1 MTKKEFYIDFD
12 FTEVQNLNK
21 ENLAPELE
29 EISYLGVDKV
39 YFSGDYPAILF
50 KEVNYFDN
58 NALKD
63 IARFSISAG
72 IIEKLYFYLFCPKQK
87 LEFITVQKDRS
98 IMRIQVLN
106 YLMN

>member
-50 KEVNYFDN
+50 K
-58 NALKD
+58 K
-63 IARFSISAG
+63 
-72 IIEKLYFYLFCPKQK
+72 
-87 LEFITVQKDRS
+87 
-98 IMRIQVLN
+98 
-106 YLMN
+106 